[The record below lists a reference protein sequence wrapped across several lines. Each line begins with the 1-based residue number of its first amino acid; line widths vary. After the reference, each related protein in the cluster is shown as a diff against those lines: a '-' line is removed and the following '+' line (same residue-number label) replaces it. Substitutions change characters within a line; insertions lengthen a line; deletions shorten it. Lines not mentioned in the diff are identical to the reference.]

1 MGCYAPPPGDLPNS
15 GIESGS
21 LTFPA
26 LAQGFTTITTWEA
39 PFTLLN
45 YIEAITFSN
54 SVSHIRMLRGAWKL
68 RILPRVPQQVIGLEF
83 EPSSNSRVWTLTLD
97 YMGNRWG
104 NSGNSVR
111 LYFLGSKITA
121 DGDSSHEIKRR
132 LLLGRKVMTNL
143 DSIFKSREHYFA
155 NKGPSSQGYGFSSGH
170 VWMWVGLWRKLS
182 TEEWMLL
189 NCGVGEDS
197 WESFGQKGDPNSTS

>member
-1 MGCYAPPPGDLPNS
+1 MYDLAWVLHSSRDVPLFATLWPVAHQTSLSVGFSRQKYWSGLLCPTPGDLPDS

-21 LTFPA
+21 LTSPA
-26 LAQGFTTITTWEA
+26 LAEGFTTITTWQA

-54 SVSHIRMLRGAWKL
+54 SVSHIRMVRGAWKL

-104 NSGNSVR
+104 NSGNSVK
-111 LYFLGSKITA
+111 LYFG
-121 DGDSSHEIKRR
+121 
-132 LLLGRKVMTNL
+132 
-143 DSIFKSREHYFA
+143 
-155 NKGPSSQGYGFSSGH
+155 
-170 VWMWVGLWRKLS
+170 GLQNHCRWWLQP
-182 TEEWMLL
+182 W
-189 NCGVGEDS
+189 N
-197 WESFGQKGDPNSTS
+197 